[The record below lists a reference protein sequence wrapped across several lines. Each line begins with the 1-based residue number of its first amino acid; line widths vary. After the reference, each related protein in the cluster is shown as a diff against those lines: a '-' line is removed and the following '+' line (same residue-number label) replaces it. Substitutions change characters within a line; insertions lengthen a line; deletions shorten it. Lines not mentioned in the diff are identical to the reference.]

1 MKLAKRV
8 LMVLLALMILVGGSG
23 VMAQPAQAASCTTY
37 HTVRAGESLS
47 WIGRYYGVN
56 WLYLAQINNVAPPKY
71 IIYPGQ
77 VLCIANGGQSVAP
90 GQGVTPAVTTGW
102 NYSVVK
108 VKKDTSVRI
117 RTSNFPSN
125 VLFEVSIGRL
135 AGKKYEWIKVAD
147 LDSDIG
153 GTFGKTFD
161 IPPQFAGTSQLLVKV
176 TQSKKNVS
184 VKRSFSNIT
193 SKQGTGG
200 VYTPPGYSGI
210 PTIWI
215 SSVVR
220 NSTVTIQT
228 RNFPPGLTFD
238 VLMGPMGTR
247 GVNGYY
253 VGTIN
258 SGVGGTMTATFNI
271 PAELVGHQRIAIRTQ
286 NLASGYFSYNWFY
299 NNTAY

>member
-1 MKLAKRV
+1 MKPAKRV
-8 LMVLLALMILVGGSG
+8 LMVLLALVILVGGSG
-23 VMAQPAQAASCTTY
+23 VMAQPAQAASCTYY
-37 HTVRAGESLS
+37 HTVKAGESLS

-56 WLYLAQINNVAPPKY
+56 WLYLAQINNVVPPKY
-71 IIYPGQ
+71 VIYPGQ
-77 VLCIANGGQSVAP
+77 VLCIAYGGQN
-90 GQGVTPAVTTGW
+90 VTPVVNKAWT
-102 NYSVVK
+102 YSVVK
-108 VKKDTSVRI
+108 VEKDTSVRI

-135 AGKKYEWIKVAD
+135 AGNKYEWIKVAD
-147 LDSDIG
+147 LDSDKG
-153 GTFGKTFD
+153 GTFGKTFG

-184 VKRSFSNIT
+184 VKRWFSNIS
-193 SKQGTGG
+193 SKYGTGG
-200 VYTPPGYSGI
+200 IYTPSGYSGI

-228 RNFPPGLTFD
+228 RNFPPGLKFD

-253 VGTIN
+253 VGTID
-258 SGVGGTMTATFNI
+258 SGAGGVMTATFNI
-271 PAELVGHQRIAIRTQ
+271 PVELVGHYRIAIRTQ

-299 NNTAY
+299 NNTTY